1 MDERIGN
8 LFGFDR
14 QSFNGLLC
22 DLNETS
28 VHTSVVG
35 NSLFVLYFDGDMG
48 CALFS
53 SGSEAFDDDGLR
65 LELID
70 CSWCDLKLD
79 EMLFIQQIFKSFYKE
94 VGNVH

>member
-1 MDERIGN
+1 MKLG
-8 LFGFDR
+8 
-14 QSFNGLLC
+14 
-22 DLNETS
+22 

-79 EMLFIQQIFKSFYKE
+79 EMLIHPANFQVFL
-94 VGNVH
+94 

>member
-8 LFGFDR
+8 LFGFDP
-14 QSFNGLLC
+14 QSFNGFLC
-22 DLNETS
+22 DVGEPS

-35 NSLFVLYFDGDMG
+35 NSLFVLYFDGDVG

-53 SGSEAFDDDGLR
+53 SGSEAFDEDGLR

-94 VGNVH
+94 VDNVH